1 MLAKQL
7 ILVFFS
13 ILLSINH
20 VLAFSN
26 CQIKYDSDKRSLPSK
41 RGDCS
46 LCHLNNPSG
55 GGPRT
60 EFGNAFANSGFKI
73 TDDLVA
79 KFPNLFQ
86 KPQAATPAPAASTSP
101 AEQPKPF
108 IKRIKPPLVKVNVQS
123 MISVMGQNFVNG
135 AKAFVDGSEVLT
147 TFKSNMLLVIDF
159 ILNTIGTH
167 NLKVQNPDG
176 QESNMV
182 KVKAK

>member
-1 MLAKQL
+1 MLVRQL

-46 LCHLNNPSG
+46 LCHLNNPNG

-60 EFGNAFANSGFKI
+60 EFGNAFANAGFKI
-73 TDDLVA
+73 TDDLVV

-86 KPQAATPAPAASTSP
+86 KLQAEPTLT
-101 AEQPKPF
+101 PKPF
-108 IKRIKPPLVKVNVQS
+108 IKRIKPPSIKVNVQS
-123 MISVMGQNFVNG
+123 MISIMGKNFAEGV
-135 AKAFVDGSEVLT
+135 KAFIDENEVVT

-167 NLKVQNPDG
+167 DLKVQNPDG
-176 QESNMV
+176 QESNT
-182 KVKAK
+182 KNIKSK

>member
-1 MLAKQL
+1 MLVRQL

-46 LCHLNNPSG
+46 ICHLNNPNG

-60 EFGNAFANSGFKI
+60 EFGNAFANAGFKI
-73 TDDLVA
+73 TDALVA
-79 KFPNLFQ
+79 QFPNLFQ
-86 KPQAATPAPAASTSP
+86 KPAATGTPAP
-101 AEQPKPF
+101 QIRKINPKS
-108 IKRIKPPLVKVNVQS
+108 VKVNVQS
-123 MISVMGQNFVNG
+123 MISIMGKNFAEGV
-135 AKAFVDGSEVLT
+135 KAFIDENEVVT
-147 TFKSNMLLVIDF
+147 TFKSNMLLIVDF
-159 ILNTIGTH
+159 VLDTLGLH
-167 NLKVQNPDG
+167 DLKVENSDG
-176 QESNMV
+176 QESNTV